1 MRKKLVF
8 LSAIVF
14 ILAILTSIFVNTK
27 NRKNSIELYAICC
40 ADKSKLS
47 FGSFDGITLVNETFL
62 GFDDNRHYYCDDLEV
77 YDGFIEY
84 FTNDNNIKCEGNT
97 HDRST
102 FVYLYNGMYY
112 GVEML
117 HLVNG
122 EGETFHILTY
132 SFVSLEDGCLVP
144 TFYGFAGGFFHD
156 TDDKIGENMYEI
168 DYSKFCR
175 DDLIPLKNNSKEGI
189 LKFYKNIDPKYV
201 DILDNVITFK
211 NIKSNKATFKMT
223 LNDDSMIIEEII
235 YSLRDDIRVVDNNQ
249 NVEICA
255 GAFGKKLSFGEYSD
269 VKREQFSTS
278 YSDFYDKFYCKTE
291 EKYNEILSIFELD
304 DKNIKCD
311 NNTFVYLYEGMYYG
325 VTFKTYADDNQNK
338 IYEIL
343 TYVFV
348 SYDRKAIATF
358 YGSYSSILTNAKF
371 YDSIKKKYIVPYDEM
386 FDMINSNTD
395 LNPLKITNK
404 DGILSFYK
412 NISSDF
418 VEILGDTVKFKNC
431 NGDFIEKITFYDTYL
446 EVEKM

>member
-1 MRKKLVF
+1 MF

-14 ILAILTSIFVNTK
+14 ILAALASIIVIVK
-27 NRKNSIELYAICC
+27 NKPKTVELC
-40 ADKSKLS
+40 AVCTTDSTKLS
-47 FGSFDGITLVNETFL
+47 FGSYEHIELRTESEVGYDKNRSYICEDLDTYNSFL
-62 GFDDNRHYYCDDLEV
+62 
-77 YDGFIEY
+77 EY
-84 FTNDNNIKCEGNT
+84 FNNDDNIKCEGNT

-117 HLVNG
+117 HLING
-122 EGETFHILTY
+122 EGEFFYIDTY
-132 SFVSLEDGCLVP
+132 SFISLEIGLIP
-144 TFYGFAGGFFHD
+144 TFYGFWGGFFD
-156 TDDKIGENMYEI
+156 NTDDKIGTNMYEI

-175 DDLIPLKNNSKEGI
+175 YNLNPLKINSKEDI

-211 NIKSNKATFKMT
+211 NIKSNEVTFKMT

-235 YSLRDDIRVVDNNQ
+235 DLHRDDIRVVDNNQ

-255 GAFGKKLSFGEYSD
+255 RAFGKKLSFGEYSD
-269 VKREQFSTS
+269 VKYEQHSI
-278 YSDFYDKFYCKTE
+278 SDSEFYDKFHCKTE

-325 VTFKTYADDNQNK
+325 VTFKTYVDDNQIK

-343 TYVFV
+343 TYGFV

-358 YGSYSSILTNAKF
+358 YGSYSSIFTNAKF
-371 YDSIKKKYIVPYDEM
+371 YDSVKKKYIVPYDEM

-412 NISSDF
+412 NISSDY
-418 VEILGDTVKFKNC
+418 VEILGDTVIFKNS
-431 NGDFIEKITFYDTYL
+431 NGDFIEKITVYDTYL

>member
-1 MRKKLVF
+1 MF

-14 ILAILTSIFVNTK
+14 ILATLASIIVIVK
-27 NRKNSIELYAICC
+27 NKPKAVELC
-40 ADKSKLS
+40 AVCTTDSTKLS
-47 FGSFDGITLVNETFL
+47 FGSYEHIELRSKSEVGYDKNRLYTCEDLDTYNSFL
-62 GFDDNRHYYCDDLEV
+62 
-77 YDGFIEY
+77 EY
-84 FTNDNNIKCEGNT
+84 FNNDNNIKCDDN
-97 HDRST
+97 T
-102 FVYLYNGMYY
+102 FVYLYKGMYY
-112 GVEML
+112 GV
-117 HLVNG
+117 HLYHLING
-122 EGETFHILTY
+122 EGEFFYIDTY
-132 SFVSLEDGCLVP
+132 SFISLEIGLIP
-144 TFYGFAGGFFHD
+144 TFYGFAGGFFD
-156 TDDKIGENMYEI
+156 NTDDKIGANMYEI

-175 DDLIPLKNNSKEGI
+175 YDLNPLKNNSKEGI
-189 LKFYKNIDPKYV
+189 LKFYKNIDSKYV

-211 NIKSNKATFKMT
+211 NIKSNKVTFKMT

-235 YSLRDDIRVVDNNQ
+235 DWHHDDIRVVDNNQ
-249 NVEICA
+249 GVEICA

-269 VKREQFSTS
+269 VKYEQHSI
-278 YSDFYDKFYCKTE
+278 SDSEFYDKFHCKTE

-325 VTFKTYADDNQNK
+325 VTFRTYADDNQNK

-343 TYVFV
+343 TYGFV

-358 YGSYSSILTNAKF
+358 YGSYSSIFTNAKF
-371 YDSIKKKYIVPYDEM
+371 YDSVKKKYIVPYDEM
-386 FDMINSNTD
+386 FDMINLNAD

-412 NISSDF
+412 NISSDY
-418 VEILGDTVKFKNC
+418 VEILGDTVKFKNS